1 MVQSVQRGN
10 GPIRNRHFQTVGF
23 YGYSIEENQRR
34 RHRKGDIQYERTVE
48 VGSQRAYKLT

>member
-23 YGYSIEENQRR
+23 YGYSIEENQRKR
-34 RHRKGDIQYERTVE
+34 QRKGDIQYERTVE